1 MMSKTNSKV
10 STKLFHNGFT
20 IKMFFHFICH
30 NRKTNISPNIFFILV
45 VYHVINVYHGS
56 ERHGERGSTE
66 KGEMSSMTI
75 RERKREELK
84 EKGLKR
90 REKMI

>member
-1 MMSKTNSKV
+1 M
-10 STKLFHNGFT
+10 
-20 IKMFFHFICH
+20 
-30 NRKTNISPNIFFILV
+30 
-45 VYHVINVYHGS
+45 VIGN

>member
-1 MMSKTNSKV
+1 M
-10 STKLFHNGFT
+10 
-20 IKMFFHFICH
+20 
-30 NRKTNISPNIFFILV
+30 
-45 VYHVINVYHGS
+45 VIGS